1 MSQRTDVT
9 SSVRT
14 QQIRYMNPDWTYP
27 ARGAVL
33 AVADNVGSM
42 IPTMDVTINSLSLK
56 GVTGSVGELT
66 YDGRNLLVNGEPIT
80 ATTGDMSGDTIH
92 LGQLVLTASGD
103 YIRVKSATAEYVIRP
118 GGGGGGAGATGSVGP
133 RGATGMTGPAG
144 RPGPVGATGSP
155 GLLGP
160 TGPAG
165 VAGVMGAT
173 GVTGPAGSVGPRGAS
188 GLQGIMGPTGAAGLG
203 VTGATGGAG
212 PIGPTGL
219 RGVAGVTGPTGP
231 TGAMQPAGTPGTYL
245 SPTSITTNVYGQITD
260 ILGVGHSIAN
270 GTYAYPTSI
279 TTEGGYVKA
288 ISAST
293 NVVASVAGT
302 DGIGVTGGTGRNPVL
317 SLTPAG
323 PGAATYTSP
332 TSLTLDAYG
341 RVAGVSTSGATT
353 LSSVVVT
360 TGGAWKEPSIRWA
373 ADSGAGLYYLGSGGV
388 AMCSS
393 AGPVCY
399 INSRGFSVE
408 GVPVVTESITLS
420 GRQNISSIYVTRIV
434 SGNLI
439 TYTLPYTDC
448 YYTVSFNNITTGR
461 SHFGST
467 QFLCAT
473 TGQGVRVLQTTGST
487 NGGDSGFGDGLVVAN
502 SGVGTTIQM
511 GGLDENNDTYALYI
525 QCVRHI

>member
-1 MSQRTDVT
+1 VT

-103 YIRVKSATAEYVIRP
+103 YIRVKSETAEYVIRP
-118 GGGGGGAGATGSVGP
+118 GGGGGATGSVGP
-133 RGATGMTGPAG
+133 RGAMGMTGPAG

-260 ILGVGHSIAN
+260 ISGVGHSIAN

-360 TGGAWKEPSIRWA
+360 GGGGYLAPSIRWA
-373 ADSGAGLYYLGSGGV
+373 SNTAAGLYYLGNNGV

-399 INSRGFSVE
+399 INQDGFNVE
-408 GVPVVTESITLS
+408 GSGITVAGEATFSNMVSIMGSKLY
-420 GRQNISSIYVTRIV
+420 NIRT
-434 SGNLI
+434 
-439 TYTLPYTDC
+439 
-448 YYTVSFNNITTGR
+448 SFNGGGVSTVFATSSDIT
-461 SHFGST
+461 
-467 QFLCAT
+467 QE
-473 TGQGVRVLQTTGST
+473 GVYYCYAWVP
-487 NGGDSGFGDGLVVAN
+487 GG
-502 SGVGTTIQM
+502 GVGSSGERSFATIYLFKNPDNTYSTFKNDVFFWPPTLGQWEWSSSNNKLAV
-511 GGLDENNDTYALYI
+511 GGLGSNRTYQIRIFGYLFN
-525 QCVRHI
+525 

>member
-14 QQIRYMNPDWTYP
+14 QQIRFMNPDWTYP
-27 ARGAVL
+27 TRGAVL
-33 AVADNVGSM
+33 AVADNVGSVV
-42 IPTMDVTINSLSLK
+42 PTMDLTIASLSLK

-66 YDGRNLLVNGEPIT
+66 YDGTNLLVNGEPIT
-80 ATTGDMSGDTIH
+80 ATTGDMSGDTIR

-103 YIRVKSATAEYVIRP
+103 YIRVKSETAEYVIRP
-118 GGGGGGAGATGSVGP
+118 GGGGGGGSGATGSVGP

-203 VTGATGGAG
+203 VTGAAGGPG

-219 RGVAGVTGPTGP
+219 RGIAGVTGPTGP
-231 TGAMQPAGTPGTYL
+231 IGAMQPAGTPGTYL
-245 SPTSITTNVYGQITD
+245 SPTSITTNVYGQVTD
-260 ILGVGHSIAN
+260 ISGVGHSIAN

-288 ISAST
+288 IAAST
-293 NVVASVAGT
+293 NVVATVAGT
-302 DGIGVTGGTGRNPVL
+302 DGIGVTGGTGRNPL
-317 SLTPAG
+317 ISLVPAG

-341 RVAGVSTSGATT
+341 RVMGVSTSGATT

-360 TGGAWKEPSIRWA
+360 TDGAWKEPSIRWA
-373 ADSGAGLYYLGSGGV
+373 ADSSAGLYYLGPGGV

-393 AGPVCY
+393 AVPVCY
-399 INSRGFSVE
+399 INPTGFHVE
-408 GVPVVTESITLS
+408 GGNVNFHGFAPTGYPTPTVQVAAAISGQSNGVIDIPTSIL
-420 GRQNISSIYVTRIV
+420 NISGLYSIELYDSAHVDFSTVIIGTVV
-434 SGNLI
+434 SGKFRGGGAHISGNNI
-439 TYTLPYTDC
+439 PNGYI
-448 YYTVSFNNITTGR
+448 NITTE
-461 SHFGST
+461 GSGT
-467 QFLCAT
+467 RLMIRNNT
-473 TGQGVRVLQTTGST
+473 TFSINYTSSIRILAA
-487 NGGDSGFGDGLVVAN
+487 F
-502 SGVGTTIQM
+502 
-511 GGLDENNDTYALYI
+511 
-525 QCVRHI
+525 